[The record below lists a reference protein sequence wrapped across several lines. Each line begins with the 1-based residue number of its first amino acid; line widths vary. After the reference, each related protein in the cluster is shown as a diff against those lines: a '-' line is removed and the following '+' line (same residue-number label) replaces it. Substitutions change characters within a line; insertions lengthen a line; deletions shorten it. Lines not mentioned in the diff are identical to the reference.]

1 MNTTLQIVLKDIMY
15 AVISGVL
22 TLAAAY
28 GLPWLRRWLKNWL
41 IKRLVDAAEQK
52 IQGSGMGQEKKA
64 AVESLLQKLH
74 IKLDSLVD
82 AMIESAV
89 YDINAEKLKADQAQK
104 TLEPVDEM
112 K

>member
-1 MNTTLQIVLKDIMY
+1 MDNTLEIVLRNIMY

-52 IQGSGMGQEKKA
+52 IKGSGMGPEKKA
-64 AVESLLQKLH
+64 AVESLLKKLH
-74 IKLDSLVD
+74 VRLDELAD

-89 YDINAEKLKADQAQK
+89 FDINVEQGKVIEAQKALEPIDDQA
-104 TLEPVDEM
+104 
-112 K
+112 